1 MTVVKK
7 SEKIVTHIVLALGS
21 VVMLYPFVFAV
32 LGTFLSLEEFYSVGF
47 LPLPTSLDYVFDN
60 FATLFRRSE
69 IWPAIGMTLARTA
82 WYSLIV
88 GLTSVMGGYV
98 FAKVNFKG
106 KSVAFYLLMS
116 SMMVPGV
123 ALLIPQYLMMG
134 RFPLVGGNDLFG
146 RGGSGLLNNWAV
158 LFVTGCFSAYNI
170 FLLRQSFDGIGNEY
184 KEAAEVDGAGFFQT
198 IFTIYLPMVKPVLAV
213 IFINLFIGQWNDY
226 LFPMIFLSQKPDLM
240 PIGVVSVRVSNDYL
254 LGSGSSGLGLVNY
267 PLVMAISIV
276 MMLPPVAV
284 YIAFQKYFV
293 TGLTMGGVKS

>member
-1 MTVVKK
+1 MIVVNK
-7 SEKIVTHIVLALGS
+7 SEKVATHILLALGS
-21 VVMLYPFVFAV
+21 VVMLYPFVFAI
-32 LGTFLSLEEFYSVGF
+32 LGTFLSTEEFYSVGF
-47 LPLPTSLDYVFDN
+47 LPIPTSFRYVLNN
-60 FATLFRRSE
+60 FSVLFRRSE

-82 WYSLIV
+82 WYTLIV

-106 KSVAFYLLMS
+106 KNVAFYLLMS

-146 RGGSGLLNNWAV
+146 KGGNGLLNNWAV
-158 LFVTGCFSAYNI
+158 LFITGCFSAYNI
-170 FLLRQSFDGIGNEY
+170 FLLRQAFTGLGNEY

-226 LFPMIFLSQKPDLM
+226 LFPMIFLSQRPDLM
-240 PIGVVSVRVSNDYL
+240 PIGVVSVRISNDYL
-254 LGSGSSGLGLVNY
+254 LAGGSTGLGLVNY
-267 PLVMAISIV
+267 PLVMAISII

-284 YIAFQKYFV
+284 YIAFQNYFV
-293 TGLTMGGVKS
+293 TGLTLGGVKS